1 MRYAILSDIHGNLE
15 AIEAVLESVRGDSV
29 DGYISLG
36 DVVGYGADP
45 SPVIKILQ
53 SIKPRFLIA
62 GNHDWGVIGAADI
75 SDFNNFAQAAIEWTS
90 KILSDS
96 EKKYLESFE
105 LKRVDRNMTLVH
117 GSLEDPERFN
127 YVLDAGDAFITM
139 ALLQTQLCFVGHS
152 HSPGFYREDGESI
165 KKIESAFLKLDLGQR
180 YLVNAGS
187 VGQPRDLDPRAS
199 YVIYDEEGMSVEVK
213 RVPYDIKKAQDKI
226 IAAGLPPF
234 LAYRLQDG
242 Q

>member
-1 MRYAILSDIHGNLE
+1 
-15 AIEAVLESVRGDSV
+15 
-29 DGYISLG
+29 
-36 DVVGYGADP
+36 
-45 SPVIKILQ
+45 
-53 SIKPRFLIA
+53 
-62 GNHDWGVIGAADI
+62 
-75 SDFNNFAQAAIEWTS
+75 
-90 KILSDS
+90 
-96 EKKYLESFE
+96 
-105 LKRVDRNMTLVH
+105 MTLVH

-127 YVLDAGDAFITM
+127 YILDAGDVFITM

-152 HSPGFYREDGESI
+152 HAPGFYREGVDGI
-165 KKIESAFLKLDLGQR
+165 KKIDSVFLKLDSGRR

-199 YVIYDEEGMSVEVK
+199 YVVYDEEGMSVEIK